1 MIKDTKSIPVFP
13 LGGALLLPQG
23 NLPLNIFE
31 PRYIDMVDYAMKS
44 NKIIGMIQPMEKN
57 KNKYYKIGCAGK
69 ITNYNEVENNRYLIN
84 LKGLS
89 KFKILDEKETAH
101 KFKIFNVELEKNN
114 DNFNEFNEKLFNK
127 KTFLE
132 KIREYLSVSG
142 LNLNWDSVGKIDDIS
157 LIIMI
162 AMICPFS
169 NNEKQ
174 MLLESKNINTLAK
187 NMETLF
193 DFSINNKF
201 ERETIN

>member
-114 DNFNEFNEKLFNK
+114 ENFNEFNEKLFNK
-127 KTFLE
+127 KTFLD

>member
-1 MIKDTKSIPVFP
+1 MTKDTKSIPIFP

-31 PRYIDMVDYAMKS
+31 PRYIDMVDHAMKS

-84 LKGLS
+84 LKGIS
-89 KFKILDEKETAH
+89 KFQILDEIETAH
-101 KFKIFNVELEKNN
+101 KFKLFNVELEKNN
-114 DNFNEFNEKLFNK
+114 ENFNEFNEKLFNK
-127 KTFLE
+127 KTFLD

-142 LNLNWDSVGKIDDIS
+142 LNLNWDSVGKIDEAS

-162 AMICPFS
+162 AMVCPFS
-169 NNEKQ
+169 T
-174 MLLESKNINTLAK
+174 MKNKCYWDQKI
-187 NMETLF
+187 
-193 DFSINNKF
+193 
-201 ERETIN
+201 